1 MSEIHFPDGERLED
15 LLGAYALDAVDDDER
30 RLVEELLRVDPRA
43 AREVDEH
50 RETAAAL
57 AWSTSPAPTDLWDRI
72 AASLEESPP
81 APSGELAKVM
91 PIGAAAAKRR
101 RRINALGAA
110 AIGVAAALVVVLAVS
125 VLRRDSSTTSM
136 HDAMEQAINSADSRQ
151 VTMRSED
158 GAVQTQ
164 AVLDGQGH
172 GFVAADSLPQLPS
185 DRTYQLWGMIDG
197 RAISLGVLGHRP
209 GVASFSAEG
218 NLTALVITNEI
229 AGGVPTDG
237 NPVGAV
243 SGSVG

>member
-1 MSEIHFPDGERLED
+1 MSEIHFPDDERLEA

-30 RLVEELLRVDPRA
+30 RLVDELLRVDPRA

-50 RETAAAL
+50 RETVAAL
-57 AWSTSPAPTDLWDRI
+57 AWSMTPAPTGLWDKI

-81 APSGELAKVM
+81 APSGELARVM
-91 PIGAAAAKRR
+91 PIDAAAAKRR

-110 AIGVAAALVVVLAVS
+110 AIGVAAALVVVLAVG
-125 VLRRDSSTTSM
+125 VLRRDSTTTSM
-136 HDAMEQAINSADSRQ
+136 RDAMEQALDSSDARQ
-151 VTMRSED
+151 VAMRSED
-158 GAVQTQ
+158 GSVETQ

-172 GFVAADSLPQLPS
+172 GFVSADSLPQLPS

-209 GVASFSAEG
+209 GVAPFSAEG

-243 SGSVG
+243 SGAVG